1 MPVVSRSG
9 RPLRKPERMLIL
21 AKSVFGPKKTPT
33 SLIKKG
39 LPSELLEADPT
50 FEGAPDLPD
59 EVLYLLQSVK

>member
-1 MPVVSRSG
+1 
-9 RPLRKPERMLIL
+9 MLIL